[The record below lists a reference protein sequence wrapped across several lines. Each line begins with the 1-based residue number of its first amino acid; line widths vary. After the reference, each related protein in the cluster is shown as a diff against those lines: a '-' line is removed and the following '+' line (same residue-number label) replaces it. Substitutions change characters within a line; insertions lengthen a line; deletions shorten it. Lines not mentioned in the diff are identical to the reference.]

1 MVEGSH
7 EQVAFVDVP
16 LDLGEAPVAAI
27 LRDVLHH
34 LPDHEK
40 YWLKRQD
47 YCGDTI
53 RMLLKH
59 RVRSFLFSVYQV
71 PTYKE
76 L

>member
-1 MVEGSH
+1 MVEGYR
-7 EQVAFVDVP
+7 EQVAFVDVH

-34 LPDHEK
+34 LPEHEK

-53 RMLLKH
+53 RMLLQH
-59 RVRSFLFSVYQV
+59 RVRSFLFSVHQV
-71 PTYKE
+71 PTNQE